1 MDDEEIEYQD
11 EVNDLQHNS
20 IQRTQSLQNFNAKH
34 EVRDSKQSNNVI
46 SSEIR
51 TSEEDIQGFSYD
63 QVDTPL
69 KVIGKKDNKL
79 TNDNNKNSIIHDN
92 SVQKID
98 QYKNESF
105 QNTSNINDE
114 NEEGDQIIFANKVQ
128 NEVENCDLFTNSE
141 ESE

>member
-1 MDDEEIEYQD
+1 
-11 EVNDLQHNS
+11 
-20 IQRTQSLQNFNAKH
+20 LQNFNNKN

-69 KVIGKKDNKL
+69 KVIGKKDKL
-79 TNDNNKNSIIHDN
+79 SNIDNKNNTSDN
-92 SVQKID
+92 SIQKI
-98 QYKNESF
+98 QEYKNESF

-114 NEEGDQIIFANKVQ
+114 NSYTDQIIFANKVQ

-141 ESE
+141 ESEYNSEAEDESNVNPQMVNNENIINS

>member
-1 MDDEEIEYQD
+1 
-11 EVNDLQHNS
+11 
-20 IQRTQSLQNFNAKH
+20 LQNFNNKN

-69 KVIGKKDNKL
+69 KVIGKKDKL
-79 TNDNNKNSIIHDN
+79 SNIDNKNNTSDN
-92 SVQKID
+92 SVQKI
-98 QYKNESF
+98 QEYKNESF
-105 QNTSNINDE
+105 QNTSNIEE
-114 NEEGDQIIFANKVQ
+114 NSYTDQIIFANKVQ

-141 ESE
+141 ESEYNSEAEDESNVNPQMVNNENIINS